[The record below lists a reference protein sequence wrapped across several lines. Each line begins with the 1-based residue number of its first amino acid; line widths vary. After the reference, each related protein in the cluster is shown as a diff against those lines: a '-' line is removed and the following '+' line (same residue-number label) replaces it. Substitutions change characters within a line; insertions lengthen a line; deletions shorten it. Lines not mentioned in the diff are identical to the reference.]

1 MKMKKVLMTVAAAAL
16 ISAPALAEHPGGPE
30 GGSHH
35 KGMMFEAMDENGDG
49 MVSKDEFMASH
60 MKRFEKMDANAD
72 GNVSK
77 EEIEAYRAAKHE
89 KMKEKKMEAQEGQG
103 EPAEGAK

>member
-1 MKMKKVLMTVAAAAL
+1 MKMKKVLMTVAAVAL
-16 ISAPALAEHPGGPE
+16 ISAPALAEHHGGGPE
-30 GGSHH
+30 GGHH
-35 KGMMFEAMDENGDG
+35 KGKMFEAMDENGDG

-60 MKRFEKMDANAD
+60 MKRFEKMDTNAD

-77 EEIEAYRAAKHE
+77 EEIEAHRAAKRE

-103 EPAEGAK
+103 EPAEGAE